1 MISLSD
7 RLEKIGNE
15 VNKGET
21 MVDLGTDHGFL
32 PVALW
37 ERGISPKV
45 IMADVS
51 EGSLNK
57 AKENCR
63 LSHPDVEFDFRLGD
77 GLKVI
82 ENGEVDAVVIAG
94 MGGILMTEI
103 LEADLEK
110 SWSFK
115 KLILQPRNNVGF
127 LRHWL
132 YNNCYK
138 ITNEQ
143 LVREGKY
150 ICEIITAVPIE
161 TGVPKMMTSDRI
173 EFEVPLKLLDFK
185 NELTEE
191 YIERKL
197 NKEKSILQ
205 GIEKGNNPE
214 FEVLRSQQYKIDYL
228 TYLLK
233 KCKENR

>member
-1 MISLSD
+1 MIKLSD
-7 RLEKIGNE
+7 RLEKIGKE
-15 VNKGET
+15 INKGET
-21 MVDLGTDHGFL
+21 MVDIGTDHGFL

-63 LSHPDVEFDFRLGD
+63 MLHPEEKFDFRLGD
-77 GLKVI
+77 GLKVL
-82 ENGEVDAVVIAG
+82 ENGEVDTVVIAG

-110 SWSFK
+110 TWSFK
-115 KLILQPRNNVGF
+115 KVILQPRNNVGF

-132 YNNCYK
+132 YNNCFK
-138 ITNEQ
+138 IINEQ

-150 ICEIITAVPIE
+150 ICEIITAIPVE

-173 EFEVPLKLLDFK
+173 EFEFPLRLLDFK

-191 YIERKL
+191 YLKQKL
-197 NKEKSILQ
+197 EKESFILESM
-205 GIEKGNNPE
+205 EKGNNPE
-214 FEVLRSQQYKIDYL
+214 FAALRSQKYRKDYL

-233 KCKENR
+233 KCRNIK